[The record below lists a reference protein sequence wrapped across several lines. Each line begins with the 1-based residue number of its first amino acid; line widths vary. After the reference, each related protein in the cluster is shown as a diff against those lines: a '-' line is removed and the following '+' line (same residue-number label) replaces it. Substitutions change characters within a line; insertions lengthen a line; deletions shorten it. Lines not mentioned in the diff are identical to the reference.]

1 MVQLKQWFSWKND
14 SNNQQPKQWFKQNRE
29 QRITYLEGERFLRE
43 WKQGRIGNE
52 EEETNKKNQ
61 GRSNKEL
68 APTKEEEQQQQG
80 RRSVNEGRSDS
91 YGWVTFFYSE
101 KVKCILA
108 LSPWL
113 LGVPIKILGAQN
125 KLFLN
130 KIIPACTHKKKRK
143 ENIVLCSL

>member
-1 MVQLKQWFSWKND
+1 MIYKDCQSVWHFVKKNVIFTLCDNQLGND

-80 RRSVNEGRSDS
+80 RKKYKHELC
-91 YGWVTFFYSE
+91 
-101 KVKCILA
+101 KVR
-108 LSPWL
+108 W
-113 LGVPIKILGAQN
+113 
-125 KLFLN
+125 
-130 KIIPACTHKKKRK
+130 H
-143 ENIVLCSL
+143 

>member
-1 MVQLKQWFSWKND
+1 MTLQKRRVITYKKLHFDDGNDDDNKRRFEFNSDEKASGAREATGEGAWGIRCFLSVCCLRWCTCIVYEYTVKFSDFSLLEK
-14 SNNQQPKQWFKQNRE
+14 KRE

-91 YGWVTFFYSE
+91 YG
-101 KVKCILA
+101 
-108 LSPWL
+108 
-113 LGVPIKILGAQN
+113 
-125 KLFLN
+125 
-130 KIIPACTHKKKRK
+130 
-143 ENIVLCSL
+143 